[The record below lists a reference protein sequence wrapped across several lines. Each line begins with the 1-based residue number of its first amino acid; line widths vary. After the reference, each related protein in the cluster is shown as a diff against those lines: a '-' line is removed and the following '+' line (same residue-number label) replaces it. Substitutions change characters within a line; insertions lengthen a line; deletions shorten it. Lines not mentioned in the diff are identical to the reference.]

1 MDLEKV
7 LKLMK
12 IQSKNAPV
20 LKISR
25 IANNEFKIAVCAI
38 LSSRTRDEITLK
50 ACKKL
55 FKKVKNVE
63 DLIRIDEKELE
74 KLIYP
79 VGFYRVKAKIL
90 KRFALELEKRF
101 NSKIPSKLEDLISL
115 PGIGIKTAKVILSSA
130 FKKPYIA
137 VDTHVLRI
145 SNRLGLINTKDI
157 NEANDILERIVP
169 ENLKVKFNEIFV
181 AFGQTVCKPK
191 NPKCNICLLKD
202 FCKYYKKI
210 KKLRSW

>member
-1 MDLEKV
+1 MDLEKI

-12 IQSKNAPV
+12 IKSKNAPV
-20 LKISR
+20 FKISR
-25 IANNEFKIAVCAI
+25 IANNEFKIAICAI

-50 ACKKL
+50 VCKKL
-55 FKKVKNVE
+55 FKKVKSVE
-63 DLIRIDEKELE
+63 DLIKIDEKELE

-90 KRFALELEKRF
+90 KRFALELKKRF
-101 NSKIPSKLEDLISL
+101 NSKIPSRLEDLISL
-115 PGIGIKTAKVILSSA
+115 PGVGIKTAKVILSEA

-145 SNRLGLINTKDI
+145 SNRLGLINTKDVK
-157 NEANDILERIVP
+157 EANETLEKIVP
-169 ENLKVKFNEIFV
+169 ENLKVEFNKTFV

-202 FCKYYKKI
+202 FCKYYKEI
-210 KKLRSW
+210 KELKN

>member
-20 LKISR
+20 FKISR
-25 IANNEFKIAVCAI
+25 IANNEFKISIYAI

-50 ACKKL
+50 VCKKL
-55 FKKVKNVE
+55 FKKIKNVE
-63 DLIRIDEKELE
+63 DLIKIDEKELE

-79 VGFYRVKAKIL
+79 VGFYKNKAKIL
-90 KRFALELEKRF
+90 KKFAIELKNRF
-101 NSKIPSKLEDLISL
+101 NSKIPSNLNDLLTL
-115 PGIGIKTAKVILSSA
+115 PGIGLKVAKVILSEA

-137 VDTHVLRI
+137 VDSHVLRI
-145 SNRLGLINTKDI
+145 ANRLGMINTKNVRRA
-157 NEANDILERIVP
+157 NEILEKIVP
-169 ENLKVKFNEIFV
+169 ERLKLEFNKIFV

-191 NPKCNICLLKD
+191 NPKCKECSIKN
-202 FCKYYKKI
+202 FCKYKK
-210 KKLRSW
+210 

>member
-1 MDLEKV
+1 MDLEKI

-20 LKISR
+20 FKISR
-25 IANNEFKIAVCAI
+25 IANNEFKIAICAI

-50 ACKKL
+50 VCKKL

-63 DLIRIDEKELE
+63 DLIEINEKELE

-79 VGFYRVKAKIL
+79 VGFYKVKTKIL
-90 KRFALELEKRF
+90 KKFALELKRKF

-115 PGIGIKTAKVILSSA
+115 PGIGIKAAKVILSEA
-130 FKKPYIA
+130 FKKPCIA

-145 SNRLGLINTKDI
+145 SNRLGIINTKDV
-157 NEANDILERIVP
+157 NEANEILEKIIP
-169 ENLKVKFNEIFV
+169 KNLKTKFNKTFV
-181 AFGQTVCKPK
+181 AFGQTICKPK
-191 NPKCNICLLKD
+191 NPKCSICLLKG
-202 FCKYYKKI
+202 FCKYYKK
-210 KKLRSW
+210 